1 MKKYYLLPALL
12 CLLMI
17 ALLGCASTPAKPKV
31 TGSDE
36 ESFTKAMAHFRKANY
51 LDAIPLFEE
60 VREKFPMSPFAV
72 LAELRLGDCHYFK
85 DEYIEASHFFD
96 NFRRLHPSNPQV
108 AYSIY
113 MRGMCAYQQVLSL
126 DRDQTFAE
134 EAVEQFQQL
143 YEIFPQS
150 QFTGHGLIR
159 LAEAKRQLAARE
171 TFVGDFYLK
180 KENYAGAIERYNRA
194 LKRYP
199 NQAEKDRLLML
210 IGQANIRSGDEKRGK
225 KVLEFMINKYPDSI
239 YVAQAKMMIENP
251 ATAFPPKKS
260 KLAQFAK

>member
-1 MKKYYLLPALL
+1 MKKHYLLLALL
-12 CLLMI
+12 CLLTVM
-17 ALLGCASTPAKPKV
+17 GCASTPAKPQL

-36 ESFTKAMAHFRKANY
+36 ESFNKAMAHFRLGNY
-51 LDAIPLFEE
+51 IDAIPVFEE
-60 VREKFPMSPFAV
+60 VREKFPMSPYAV

-85 DEYIEASHFFD
+85 EEYIEASHFFD

-134 EAVEQFQQL
+134 ESVEQFQQL

-150 QFTGHGLIR
+150 PYTGRALLR

-171 TFVGDFYLK
+171 IFIGNFYLK
-180 KENYAGAIERYNRA
+180 KKNYMGAIERYNRA

-199 NQAEKDRLLML
+199 DQVENDKVLML
-210 IGQANIRSGDEKRGK
+210 IGQATIRSGNEKRGVK
-225 KVLEFMINKYPDSI
+225 ILEFMMNKYPDSL
-239 YVAQAKMMIENP
+239 YGPEAKMMIENP
-251 ATAFPPKKS
+251 STAFPKESKMS
-260 KLAQFAK
+260 KLIKVD

>member
-1 MKKYYLLPALL
+1 MKKHYLLPALL
-12 CLLMI
+12 CLLTV
-17 ALLGCASTPAKPKV
+17 LGCASTPAKPQV

-36 ESFTKAMAHFRKANY
+36 ESFTKAMSHFRKGNY
-51 LDAIPLFEE
+51 IEAIPVFEE

-159 LAEAKRQLAARE
+159 LAEAKRLLIETDRQVTEIAYALGFNYPASFNKRFRE
-171 TFVGDFYLK
+171 REGMSPSDYRK
-180 KENYAGAIERYNRA
+180 KH
-194 LKRYP
+194 
-199 NQAEKDRLLML
+199 
-210 IGQANIRSGDEKRGK
+210 S
-225 KVLEFMINKYPDSI
+225 V
-239 YVAQAKMMIENP
+239 
-251 ATAFPPKKS
+251 
-260 KLAQFAK
+260 

>member
-17 ALLGCASTPAKPKV
+17 AALGCASTPAKSKL

-36 ESFTKAMAHFRKANY
+36 DAYTKAMSDFRRGNY
-51 LDAIPLFEE
+51 IEAIPVFEE
-60 VREKFPMSPFAV
+60 LREKFPMSPYAV
-72 LAELRLGDCHYFK
+72 LAELRLGDCHYYK
-85 DEYIEASHFFD
+85 EEYIEASHFFD
-96 NFRRLHPSNPQV
+96 NFRRLHPSNPQI

-113 MRGMCAYQQVLSL
+113 MRGMCAYQQVLSK

-150 QFTGHGLIR
+150 QYAGKALNRI
-159 LAEAKRQLAARE
+159 ADAKRQLAGRE
-171 TFVGDFYLK
+171 IFIGNFYMK
-180 KENYAGAIERYNRA
+180 KKNYAGAIERYNRA

-199 NQAEKDRLLML
+199 NQIKSDELLLL
-210 IGQANIRSGDEKRGK
+210 IGKATICKGDEKRGK
-225 KVLEFMINKYPDSI
+225 KILEFMIQKYPDSI
-239 YVAQAKMMIENP
+239 QVADAKAIIENP
-251 ATAFPPKKS
+251 SQAFPPKKPM
-260 KLAQFAK
+260 LQFVD